1 MVFYLIMTE
10 DSLSSLHTNVQ
21 ILCCLSFIKAPS
33 APVGRCEQH
42 TVRCGD
48 KALFSC
54 GLSLT
59 SVISAMQTRQLVC
72 MLVIACK
79 YNNSFFHSWI
89 ALPSCLF
96 LPSHSDIVGVISS
109 EKGIRWM
116 GDIINYSFL
125 SGGKTKKI
133 LKKKFSLET
142 KCKMESF
149 ILIFLQIIRT
159 WLQLITLCFKLCISL
174 F

>member
-89 ALPSCLF
+89 ALPCVCSCHRIQILLALSLLKRESDGWVISLIIHF
-96 LPSHSDIVGVISS
+96 FQVEKRKKYWRRSSLWKPNVKWSHSFWSS
-109 EKGIRWM
+109 FR
-116 GDIINYSFL
+116 
-125 SGGKTKKI
+125 
-133 LKKKFSLET
+133 
-142 KCKMESF
+142 
-149 ILIFLQIIRT
+149 
-159 WLQLITLCFKLCISL
+159 
-174 F
+174 